1 MKLEVVRRESEGRI
15 AHLGGAANE
24 LLGKIDSP
32 GERIR
37 CSDRFVDVPEDFGER
52 PRVVRGTSQRDRLL
66 GKRATHAKVRVPREF
81 QRLDRE
87 QSRAAR
93 VIRRVIEL
101 DRPLDRRKPLCVD
114 LTERA

>member
-1 MKLEVVRRESEGRI
+1 MLCAEILKRRI

-24 LLGKIDSP
+24 LLDKTDSP

-37 CSDRFVDVPEDFGER
+37 YSDRLVDVPEDFGQR

-66 GKRATHAKVRVPREF
+66 GERTTHVKVRVPLEF

-93 VIRRVIEL
+93 AIRRVVEL
-101 DRPLDRRKPLCVD
+101 DRPLDRRKPLGVD